1 MLFKRGFASS
11 NLANYYDIVINGGG
25 MIGSV
30 LACKLGNMQNFAY
43 LNIKSTFVVKI
54 KVNL

>member
-30 LACKLGNMQNFAY
+30 LACKLGNMQKFVY

-54 KVNL
+54 KVNV